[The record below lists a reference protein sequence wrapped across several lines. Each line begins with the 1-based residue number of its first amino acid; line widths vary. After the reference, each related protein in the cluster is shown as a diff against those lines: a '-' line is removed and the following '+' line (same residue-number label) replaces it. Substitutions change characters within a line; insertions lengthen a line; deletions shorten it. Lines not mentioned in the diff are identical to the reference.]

1 MVELTHSRQG
11 LPEQR
16 WRDSE
21 AVACQLLEDGSQ
33 RGQGTSAPRLHE
45 DAKRAAHRQ
54 AARLGDPTAHAFV
67 NEEQFRVEP
76 LCEQDGRRVSRVQAQ
91 IGRGH
96 LVVDD
101 AQPSS
106 TRQGIQAGSGRALVD
121 DFCPDRVRD
130 HDLPEED
137 LQSFENPSTR
147 EVDER
152 RGVSDD
158 DHGRRR
164 ARSPLGR
171 RDGCQLARAVVD
183 VVVDGDESRR
193 ARFGQEL
200 VEGHAEGVCPADRV
214 NRSARTSSTT
224 SSSRARAAR
233 SVVDCPESGC
243 GMSTVICMALEGL
256 VAAPSAPS

>member
-54 AARLGDPTAHAFV
+54 TARLGDSTAHAFV

-96 LVVDD
+96 L
-101 AQPSS
+101 SS
-106 TRQGIQAGSGRALVD
+106 EIQGS
-121 DFCPDRVRD
+121 DR
-130 HDLPEED
+130 
-137 LQSFENPSTR
+137 
-147 EVDER
+147 
-152 RGVSDD
+152 
-158 DHGRRR
+158 
-164 ARSPLGR
+164 
-171 RDGCQLARAVVD
+171 
-183 VVVDGDESRR
+183 
-193 ARFGQEL
+193 
-200 VEGHAEGVCPADRV
+200 
-214 NRSARTSSTT
+214 
-224 SSSRARAAR
+224 
-233 SVVDCPESGC
+233 
-243 GMSTVICMALEGL
+243 MY
-256 VAAPSAPS
+256 AAPLRFNSGAPASRSGQPLAVSSVPPARK